1 MPGASSSPG
10 AESTRARIV
19 ATATRLLAEG
29 GQERISTR
37 AVCEAA
43 GIQAPTIYRL
53 FSSMDGLL
61 DAVAREGFL
70 VHQRSYRSLEQSDD
84 PVADLRKGWDQHV
97 AFGLA
102 NPYLYAV
109 MYGRA
114 DPSAPSYAA
123 VTANEGLQYAIHRV
137 AEAGLLRVDEL
148 FAALSMTAAGVGATF
163 TLLTVPEADRSLD
176 ASVRMREGFIRSIV
190 AERPAAPGVGVVGAA
205 AALNALL
212 GTTDVLHPAERG
224 LMHLWLDRLARP
236 EGVDGDARTT

>member
-1 MPGASSSPG
+1 MIAVSSSP
-10 AESTRARIV
+10 ASASTRERIV
-19 ATATRLLAEG
+19 AAAMGLLAEG
-29 GQERISTR
+29 GRERVSTR

-53 FSSMDGLL
+53 FTSMDGLF

-70 VHQRSYRSLEQSDD
+70 VHQRSYRSMEQTDD
-84 PVADLRKGWDQHV
+84 AVADLRKGWDQHI

-102 NPYLYAV
+102 NPALYAV

-114 DPSAPSYAA
+114 DPDTPSYAA
-123 VTANEGLQYAIHRV
+123 VTANEGLHHAIHRV
-137 AEAGLLRVDEL
+137 AEAGLLRVDEP

-163 TLLTVPEADRSLD
+163 TLLTTPEADRSLE

-190 AERPAAPGVGVVGAA
+190 AEDPQAPDAGIVGTA

-212 GTTDVLHPAERG
+212 GTTDVLHPAERA
-224 LMHLWLDRLARP
+224 LMHVWLDRLARARS
-236 EGVDGDARTT
+236 VDGDVRPE